1 MKTFNFNQDCSEDDE
16 VYCIN
21 HVPKVS
27 PGKLDGDSLG
37 IQTALNV
44 PKSVTLVNEQIRPP
58 ESTKVRADKCL
69 ENGESV
75 LTCNNLEILCDDGDD
90 SDIKIEKQF
99 DEYDTSLSI
108 SSGTSSLSSATGSW
122 LTISSSS
129 CSIDEIHFQMNQLE
143 NPQKLDV
150 MLPIAAGSDA
160 VIMIEQGNEELDLNK
175 NLDDTKIEVAPEL
188 PQLPINN
195 VISCTTDDEVLDL
208 AGSIIL
214 INAAADSNSKIENNF
229 DNTSP
234 SIPSGINSL
243 SSSMLPPENVSS
255 SFEDIYCQTLMKLPI
270 GWVDATEVLEKESAN
285 QKDDNDDDG
294 DPDGSSFQQ
303 NLEFSM
309 SFLGH
314 VRVKSLNFTIPTP
327 LQIFQNHIVN
337 MNVKNHPITQRVV
350 LAKCQG
356 LKSKKTNI
364 IFEDPEFFQKCEKLT
379 AQCKLPACGGEF
391 FVAEKP
397 VKTYFCQMNKES
409 NEWITEYVGMKRPIL
424 IPSFIAFKKAN
435 KEYKRLEIFHVFT
448 ESIRYTKVI
457 IEGSSLIEE

>member
-90 SDIKIEKQF
+90 PDIKIEKHF
-99 DEYDTSLSI
+99 DDDDTSLSI

-160 VIMIEQGNEELDLNK
+160 VIMIEKENEEFDLNE
-175 NLDDTKIEVAPEL
+175 NLDDIKVVVAATPEV
-188 PQLPINN
+188 PQLPNNN
-195 VISCTTDDEVLDL
+195 VLSCATEDEVLDK
-208 AGSIIL
+208 AGSII
-214 INAAADSNSKIENNF
+214 
-229 DNTSP
+229 
-234 SIPSGINSL
+234 
-243 SSSMLPPENVSS
+243 
-255 SFEDIYCQTLMKLPI
+255 
-270 GWVDATEVLEKESAN
+270 
-285 QKDDNDDDG
+285 
-294 DPDGSSFQQ
+294 
-303 NLEFSM
+303 
-309 SFLGH
+309 
-314 VRVKSLNFTIPTP
+314 
-327 LQIFQNHIVN
+327 QNHR
-337 MNVKNHPITQRVV
+337 ITLIGR
-350 LAKCQG
+350 AK
-356 LKSKKTNI
+356 
-364 IFEDPEFFQKCEKLT
+364 
-379 AQCKLPACGGEF
+379 
-391 FVAEKP
+391 
-397 VKTYFCQMNKES
+397 Y
-409 NEWITEYVGMKRPIL
+409 GM
-424 IPSFIAFKKAN
+424 
-435 KEYKRLEIFHVFT
+435 LE
-448 ESIRYTKVI
+448 R
-457 IEGSSLIEE
+457 